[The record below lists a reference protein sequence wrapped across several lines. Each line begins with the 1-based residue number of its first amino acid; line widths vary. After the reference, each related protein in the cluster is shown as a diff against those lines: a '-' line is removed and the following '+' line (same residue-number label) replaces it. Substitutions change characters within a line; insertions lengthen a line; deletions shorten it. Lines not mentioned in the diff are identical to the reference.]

1 MELVLNKIDMEYEFY
16 FMDMMKSTKENIFA
30 KSKEIELKKAIVLF
44 LKRNVHSNKEI
55 KLIRMTT
62 TNNLIDEFYRYVIDH
77 EDIDREEA
85 MNKYLM
91 NYIENKGTMDPKAL
105 NQWKFVPEKWTVPA
119 AERDYKF
126 LFGDSQ

>member
-44 LKRNVHSNKEI
+44 LKRNV

-62 TNNLIDEFYRYVIDH
+62 TNNLIDEFYRYVTDH

-91 NYIENKGTMDPKAL
+91 NYIE
-105 NQWKFVPEKWTVPA
+105 
-119 AERDYKF
+119 
-126 LFGDSQ
+126 

>member
-1 MELVLNKIDMEYEFY
+1 MMELVLNKIDMEYEFY

-44 LKRNVHSNKEI
+44 LKRNVHINKEI

-91 NYIENKGTMDPKAL
+91 NYIE
-105 NQWKFVPEKWTVPA
+105 
-119 AERDYKF
+119 
-126 LFGDSQ
+126 

>member
-1 MELVLNKIDMEYEFY
+1 LKVKCDGFRHRKLDFTGRKLEMMELVLNKIDMEYEFY

-62 TNNLIDEFYRYVIDH
+62 TNNLIDEFYRYVTDH

-91 NYIENKGTMDPKAL
+91 NYIE
-105 NQWKFVPEKWTVPA
+105 
-119 AERDYKF
+119 
-126 LFGDSQ
+126 

>member
-44 LKRNVHSNKEI
+44 LKRNVHINKEI

-91 NYIENKGTMDPKAL
+91 NYIE
-105 NQWKFVPEKWTVPA
+105 
-119 AERDYKF
+119 
-126 LFGDSQ
+126 

>member
-1 MELVLNKIDMEYEFY
+1 MKVKCDGIRHREIEFYGKENEMMDIVLSKIDMEYEFF

-44 LKRNVHSNKEI
+44 LKKNVHSNKEI

-62 TNNLIDEFYRYVIDH
+62 TNNLIDEFYRYVTDH
-77 EDIDREEA
+77 EDIDRKEA

-91 NYIENKGTMDPKAL
+91 NYIE
-105 NQWKFVPEKWTVPA
+105 
-119 AERDYKF
+119 
-126 LFGDSQ
+126 